1 MVMGGVW
8 CGGWREGEAG
18 LDGLL
23 LGVGIGKRWE
33 KAVDV
38 VVRRWPRLSRRV
50 RLGDGGGVGVVL
62 FLLGDGWRTAE
73 GGGLCSW
80 SGWRRATVRLGSPS
94 TVMDVGSGVAS
105 SMASKG
111 LTMKMM

>member
-1 MVMGGVW
+1 Q
-8 CGGWREGEAG
+8 EGRGG

-23 LGVGIGKRWE
+23 LGVGIGKRWV

-50 RLGDGGGVGVVL
+50 RLGDGGGVGVVP

-73 GGGLCSW
+73 GGWLCSW
-80 SGWRRATVRLGSPS
+80 SGWRRAAVWLGSPS
-94 TVMDVGSGVAS
+94 TVMDVGSG
-105 SMASKG
+105 G
-111 LTMKMM
+111 